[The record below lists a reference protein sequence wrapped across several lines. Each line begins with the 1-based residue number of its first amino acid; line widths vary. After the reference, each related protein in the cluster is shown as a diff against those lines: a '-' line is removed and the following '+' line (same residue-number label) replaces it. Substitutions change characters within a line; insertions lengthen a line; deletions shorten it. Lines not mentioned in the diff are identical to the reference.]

1 MLTSRRAER
10 ILADMKPL
18 SDQLREWRLATHLT
32 LADAAR
38 RCGMSAQHY
47 WQLENA
53 ERGVGMR
60 TATLLKLNVGTG
72 IALERLAAG
81 AEMQRQ
87 PTPALA

>member
-1 MLTSRRAER
+1 MLTDKRSAR

-18 SDQLREWRLATHLT
+18 SEQLRDWREASHLT

-60 TATLLKLNVGTG
+60 TATLLKLNSGTG
-72 IALERLAAG
+72 IPLERLAAG

-87 PTPALA
+87 LVPA

>member
-1 MLTSRRAER
+1 MLTDKRSAR

-18 SDQLREWRLATHLT
+18 SEQLHDWREASHLT

-60 TATLLKLNVGTG
+60 TATLLKLNAGTG
-72 IALERLAAG
+72 IPLERLAAG

-87 PTPALA
+87 LVPA

>member
-1 MLTSRRAER
+1 M
-10 ILADMKPL
+10 ADMKPL
-18 SDQLREWRLATHLT
+18 SEQLKEWREASHLT

-60 TATLLKLNVGTG
+60 TATLLKLNAGSG

-87 PTPALA
+87 LVPA

>member
-1 MLTSRRAER
+1 MLTEKQAAR

-18 SDQLREWRLATHLT
+18 SEQLRNWREATHLT

-60 TATLLKLNVGTG
+60 TATLLKLNSGTG
-72 IALERLAAG
+72 IPLERLAAG

-87 PTPALA
+87 LVPA